1 MTTLY
6 DIGDEVEI
14 VLKGKVKQY
23 TVSESGDCYTIEL
36 TNNNLTTDGIRVY
49 LDTPALK
56 ASSKNKTLE
65 LLK

>member
-1 MTTLY
+1 MVTLY
-6 DIGDEVEI
+6 DVGDEIEI

-36 TNNNLTTDGIRVY
+36 TNGNLPTDEIRVY
-49 LDTPALK
+49 LDTPALN
-56 ASSKNKTLE
+56 ASLKNKTLE

>member
-36 TNNNLTTDGIRVY
+36 TNGNLPTDGIRVY

-56 ASSKNKTLE
+56 ASLKNKTLE